1 MHSGVTRTGIHWTQ
15 NLRWQPLSNERRR
28 IAIVLP
34 NLGGGGAERLHVYL
48 ANDWVERGHDVEIL
62 LMQSWGELLPLLSPR
77 VRVVDLKSSRVRN
90 IFRPLSMYLKRVQ
103 PDATLAAMW
112 SLTSA
117 SVIAWMLSGRRG
129 RLFLSDHS
137 MLSISCVTEH
147 GLSTRFVGGVIRMTY
162 PFATGIIA
170 VSEGVKEDLCRLG
183 GLRPD
188 DVEVIYNPTAT
199 GVSPERESPEIQQQ
213 LWGVDPCTRI
223 LAVGRLKAQKD
234 FATLLRAFA
243 ALPAVL
249 NAKLVILGEGPQRSL
264 LESLI
269 REFSLEHKV
278 QLRGFVV
285 DPYPW
290 YRSAD
295 LFVLSSKWEGFGNVL
310 VEALECGLPI
320 VSTDCPSGPSEI
332 LENGRYGTLV
342 PVGNPHAITAAMVN
356 AVTATQDRDRLMERA
371 KAFSVRA
378 ISERYLEFC
387 FPEMH

>member
-1 MHSGVTRTGIHWTQ
+1 M
-15 NLRWQPLSNERRR
+15 
-28 IAIVLP
+28 
-34 NLGGGGAERLHVYL
+34 
-48 ANDWVERGHDVEIL
+48 
-62 LMQSWGELLPLLSPR
+62 
-77 VRVVDLKSSRVRN
+77 
-90 IFRPLSMYLKRVQ
+90 
-103 PDATLAAMW
+103 
-112 SLTSA
+112 
-117 SVIAWMLSGRRG
+117 
-129 RLFLSDHS
+129 
-137 MLSISCVTEH
+137 
-147 GLSTRFVGGVIRMTY
+147 
-162 PFATGIIA
+162 
-170 VSEGVKEDLCRLG
+170 
-183 GLRPD
+183 
-188 DVEVIYNPTAT
+188 
-199 GVSPERESPEIQQQ
+199 
-213 LWGVDPCTRI
+213 
-223 LAVGRLKAQKD
+223 
-234 FATLLRAFA
+234 
-243 ALPAVL
+243 L